1 MADDINDSLP
11 RLIGR
16 AYIELIVND
25 SPILI
30 QIDGDNAP
38 VTAGNFAQLVSRDF
52 YNGIS
57 FHRVVTE
64 PNPFVAQAGDP
75 QSKDPNFPPEKL
87 GTGNYTD
94 PETGQPRFIPLE
106 IKPQGETEPLY
117 GQTFEEA
124 GITAQPVLPH
134 IQGAIA
140 MARSEPPDSASSQFY
155 FTLADTSFLDGNYA
169 VFGYVRQNFA
179 GVEQIKQG
187 DRIQSA
193 QITQGANNLVTGT
206 AKTFTVNTLRD
217 ENNGIDKGRVSLREA
232 INAANANE
240 GKDIIDFSQSLSGGS
255 INLTVG
261 ENLDIT
267 DSVII
272 RGLGANQLTINARAK
287 NVTAFNI
294 NDGKDDQDI
303 EVSISDLTITGA
315 RKGGIINSEN
325 LALNNITIFNN
336 SGQSGAG
343 IYNSEDLTITNSA
356 IVNNKSK
363 DNGGGILNEG
373 DLTITNTTISG
384 NTATRGGGIDNKGE
398 GDLTIKSSTIT
409 SNRARRNQG
418 GGILT
423 ENAATLGNSIVAGNS
438 RSDVDFTGDNNTFES
453 DGGNVIGNGLGIS
466 IFSEERD
473 KTNITDPQLL
483 PLANNGGST
492 PTHSLRFNSA
502 AVDNGVN
509 NEVSIPQDQTGFR
522 RIEGERVDSGAY
534 ELLVA
539 SGATGTSDS
548 EAVVGTDETDNLKGL
563 AGEDTL
569 YGLKG
574 NDKLVGGDGDD
585 LLIGGLGRDVLTG
598 NAGFDVYLFDSPREG
613 SDTIRDFDITDDSI
627 VMSAKGFGGD
637 LKTGTLPDQQFALA
651 GKQSG
656 SDYRFIYNQSN
667 GRLFFDSDGNGSN
680 SQREIARLTNAPELV
695 ASDIIIF

>member
-1 MADDINDSLP
+1 MAEDINDSLP

-64 PNPFVAQAGDP
+64 PDPFVAQAGDP
-75 QSKDPNFPPEKL
+75 QSKDPNFPPENL
-87 GTGNYTD
+87 GSGNYTD
-94 PETGQPRFIPLE
+94 PETGEPRFIPLE
-106 IKPQGETEPLY
+106 IKPLGETEPLY

-134 IQGAIA
+134 RQGAIA
-140 MARSEPPDSASSQFY
+140 MARSTAPDSASSQFY

-272 RGLGANQLTINARAK
+272 RGNGANQLTINARAK

-325 LALNNITIFNN
+325 LALNNTTIFNN

-343 IYNSEDLTITNSA
+343 IFNSGDLTITNSA

-409 SNRARRNQG
+409 GNRARRNQG

-438 RSDVDFTGDNNTFES
+438 RTDVDFTGDNNTFES